1 MFAIVECGGAQFK
14 VSEKQKVRIPR
25 ITAGQGEKYKLEKV
39 LLVSNGRE
47 TEVGRPVVK
56 DAVVEAT
63 IIGHP
68 RSAKI
73 EGMKY
78 KPKKDYRRR
87 WGARTLYTELMIDKV
102 SHPGIK
108 PVPKAVEAKQPAAK
122 KAPRQSTSQAK
133 KEVKSEVK

>member
-14 VSEKQKVRIPR
+14 VAEKQKVRIPR
-25 ITAGQGEKYKLEKV
+25 ISAAQGEKFKLEKV

-56 DAVVEAT
+56 EAVVEAT
-63 IIGHP
+63 ILGHP

-87 WGARTLYTELMIDKV
+87 WGARALYTELMIDKV

-108 PVPKAVEAKQPAAK
+108 PLDMPQADKPATRKPKAASKETKTEEK
-122 KAPRQSTSQAK
+122 K
-133 KEVKSEVK
+133 

>member
-14 VSEKQKVRIPR
+14 VFEKRKVRIPR
-25 ITAGQGEKYKLEKV
+25 ITAGLGEKYRLEKV

-56 DAVVEAT
+56 GAVVEAT
-63 IIGHP
+63 IVGHP

-73 EGMKY
+73 VGVKY

-87 WGARTLYTELMIDKV
+87 WGARTLFTELMIETV
-102 SHPGIK
+102 SHPAIK
-108 PVPKAVEAKQPAAK
+108 PVAKPAEQAAAK
-122 KAPRQSTSQAK
+122 KAPRQSSAPVK
-133 KEVKSEVK
+133 KETKAEDK

>member
-14 VSEKQKVRIPR
+14 VAEKQKVRVPR
-25 ITAGQGEKYKLEKV
+25 ITAAQGDKYRLEKV

-56 DAVVEAT
+56 EAVVEAT
-63 IIGHP
+63 ILGHP

-102 SHPGIK
+102 THPGIK
-108 PVPKAVEAKQPAAK
+108 PLAVPQGEKPAARK
-122 KAPRQSTSQAK
+122 LKTAK
-133 KEVKSEVK
+133 KETKAEEKK